1 MMVKFVFSMA
11 SHGIHSAVF
20 GFTYGAFWCTTVP
33 LIKVCTTNAVWS
45 GLVWSGVQNHTGFH
59 VLGDF

>member
-45 GLVWSGVQNHTGFH
+45 GLLFKIIPVFMC
-59 VLGDF
+59 